1 MWLKLAPARSRDCR
15 VVKSVATWCAPAGCS
30 LRRPISGC
38 RAKLKDYT
46 GGKSAL
52 CALVKELRPERL
64 RPAVTAAPGVVHLEL
79 ARR

>member
-1 MWLKLAPARSRDCR
+1 M
-15 VVKSVATWCAPAGCS
+15 SVATWRAPAGCS
-30 LRRPISGC
+30 LRRPIPGC
-38 RAKLKDYT
+38 RAKLKGYT

-52 CALVKELRPERL
+52 CALVKEVRTERL